1 MNVDH
6 KGLWG
11 ILPHYKRGN
20 GAWTRWKAGASGETN
35 WRHRGST
42 VASLNPWEKLIIKS
56 CKKRVMVN
64 PPIVWLAQA
73 QSSSC
78 FQWIT
83 RLQLWTSFH
92 MRHKCLG
99 PLNLSLAVT
108 DGKVCP
114 LSGFKKEVE
123 LLHRAKWA
131 ECVIPSPAECLSL
144 GSCQGWLPPK
154 CNAWTHPNLLC
165 PLLWGPKPGP
175 SPHLQWNKD
184 GAYYL

>member
-1 MNVDH
+1 
-6 KGLWG
+6 
-11 ILPHYKRGN
+11 
-20 GAWTRWKAGASGETN
+20 
-35 WRHRGST
+35 
-42 VASLNPWEKLIIKS
+42 
-56 CKKRVMVN
+56 MVN

-144 GSCQGWLPPK
+144 GSCQG
-154 CNAWTHPNLLC
+154 
-165 PLLWGPKPGP
+165 
-175 SPHLQWNKD
+175 
-184 GAYYL
+184 